1 MMHKLF
7 SNKSVRAHGLAI
19 AFFII
24 LTLIVTWPLASHISD
39 RVPGWYIADNYEY
52 LWKMWWFKHAL
63 LDLNQSPLIAPHI
76 FYPQGFQLAHAELS
90 PLHTVVG
97 LPFTWLWGEIPTYNL
112 FSMLSFIIT
121 GWATFAL
128 VRRLTNSNWAGLLSG
143 VLLSLTPYH
152 VVRYG
157 GIIPLASIEGIPL
170 FFLGLELWFSER
182 RLRWIVV
189 AGLGYALSAWASIYY
204 AVGLLLLGPIYAVV
218 RVRPLK
224 QSLRDRQNW
233 IAIAILAVV
242 VFLALGPLLL
252 PYIRLSRQLNLLIS
266 LDEVDYWSASVS
278 DYVIPSGLHPLWGEW
293 VRGNLLS
300 VSDEY
305 PQIALEFILSAS
317 WIGLL
322 FAVYGWRRSPSPA
335 RQAIFWFLFT
345 AFILSLGPRLHL
357 GRHPVVLPA
366 PKSIIDGF
374 HRLMNSLGEL
384 LPSGENYHLLKT
396 DGITIPLPAL
406 FLRWL
411 LPPLRGMRAWNRYT
425 IFAIMGMSLIA
436 GLGYAA
442 WVKQELAPP
451 SFTKELRQRRKHIAG
466 ALILSLALFELW
478 PGRVPL
484 QPVQPRPVDEWLV
497 SQPDQFTIME
507 LPLTSAL
514 SAPQMLYTR
523 YHGKRIAF
531 AYGTYFPY
539 WYRQEFPELLNC
551 PDSACLK
558 LLQSWDVK
566 YLLLNREALPE
577 DSLLEVSL
585 EQTKELN
592 RIVEFDGM
600 IVYQIRMPGQGE

>member
-1 MMHKLF
+1 MHKLF
-7 SNKSVRAHGLAI
+7 SNDSVRAHGLAI

-24 LTLIVTWPLASHISD
+24 LTLTVTWPLVMHFTD
-39 RVPGWYIADNYEY
+39 QVPGWYIADNYEY
-52 LWKMWWFKHAL
+52 LWKMWWFEHAL
-63 LDLNQSPLIAPHI
+63 LDLNQSPLVAPHI

-90 PLHTVVG
+90 PLHTVIG
-97 LPFTWLWGEIPTYNL
+97 LPLTWLWGEIPTYNL
-112 FSMLSFIIT
+112 FAMLSFIIT

-128 VRRLTNSNWAGLLSG
+128 VRRLTDNNWAGLLSG

-189 AGLGYALSAWASIYY
+189 AGLGFALSTWASIYY
-204 AVGLLLLGPIYAVV
+204 AAGLLLLGPIYALV
-218 RVRPLK
+218 RMRPLN
-224 QSLRDRQNW
+224 QSLRDRQTW
-233 IAIAILAVV
+233 IAIAVLGVV
-242 VFLALGPLLL
+242 IFLALGPLVL
-252 PYIRLSRQLNLLIS
+252 PYIRLGRQVDLLIP
-266 LDEVDYWSASVS
+266 LDEVDFWSASVS

-305 PQIALEFILSAS
+305 PQIALEFILSAG

-322 FAVYGWRRSPSPA
+322 FSVYGWRRSPSPA
-335 RQAIFWFLFT
+335 RQAIVWLLIAALLF
-345 AFILSLGPRLHL
+345 SLGPRLHL

-366 PKSIIDGF
+366 PKSISEGF

-384 LPSGENYHLLKT
+384 LPSGENYQLLET
-396 DGITIPLPAL
+396 DGVTIPLPAL
-406 FLRWL
+406 ILRWL
-411 LPPLRGMRAWNRYT
+411 LPPLQGMRAWNRFT
-425 IFAIMGMSLIA
+425 IFAIMGLSMIA
-436 GLGYAA
+436 GLGFAA
-442 WVKQELAPP
+442 WVTQELAPP
-451 SFTKELRQRRKHIAG
+451 TFTKKLRQRRKHIAG
-466 ALILSLALFELW
+466 AVLLAFVLFELW

-484 QPVQPRPVDEWLV
+484 QPVQPRPVDEWLAR
-497 SQPDQFTIME
+497 QPDQFTIME

-551 PDSACLK
+551 PDRACLD
-558 LLQSWDVK
+558 LLQSWEVR

-577 DSLLEVSL
+577 GSQLQEALD
-585 EQTKELN
+585 QAHELS
-592 RIVEFDGM
+592 RVVDIDGV
-600 IVYQIRMPGQGE
+600 IVYRLQIDFGGE

>member
-7 SNKSVRAHGLAI
+7 SSESGRVHGLAI
-19 AFFII
+19 AFFVI
-24 LTLIVTWPLASHISD
+24 LTLTVTWPLALHIND
-39 RVPGWYIADNYEY
+39 RVPGWFIADNYEY

-63 LDLNQSPLIAPHI
+63 LDLNQSPLTAPHI

-90 PLHTVVG
+90 PLHTVIG
-97 LPFTWLWGEIPTYNL
+97 LPLTWLWGEIPTYNL
-112 FSMLSFIIT
+112 FAMLSFIIT

-128 VRRLTNSNWAGLLSG
+128 VRRLTNSNWAGLLAG

-182 RLRWIVV
+182 RFRWTAV
-189 AGLGYALSAWASIYY
+189 AGIGFVLSAWASIYY
-204 AVGLLLLGPIYAVV
+204 AAGLLLLGPICAVV
-218 RVRPLK
+218 RMRPLN

-233 IAIAILAVV
+233 ISIAILVLVAI
-242 VFLALGPLLL
+242 LALGPLSI
-252 PYIRLSRQLNLLIS
+252 PYIRLNRQVDLSIA
-266 LDEVDYWSASVS
+266 LDEVDFWSASVS

-322 FAVYGWRRSPSPA
+322 FAAYGWRRSPSSA
-335 RQAIFWFLFT
+335 RQAIFWLLFAAT
-345 AFILSLGPRLHL
+345 ILSLGPRLHL
-357 GRHPVVLPA
+357 GRHPVVLPT
-366 PKSIIDGF
+366 PKSITDGF
-374 HRLMNSLGEL
+374 HRLMNSLGAL
-384 LPSGENYHLLKT
+384 LPSGENYQLLET
-396 DGITIPLPAL
+396 DGVTIPLPAL
-406 FLRWL
+406 IVRWL
-411 LPPLRGMRAWNRYT
+411 LPPLQGMRAWNRYT
-425 IFAIMGMSLIA
+425 IFAIMGLSLLA

-442 WVKQELAPP
+442 WVTQELAPP
-451 SFTKELRQRRKHIAG
+451 SFVKELRQRRKHIAG
-466 ALILSLALFELW
+466 AVVLSLALFELW
-478 PGRVPL
+478 PGRIPL
-484 QPVQPRPVDEWLV
+484 QPVQSRPVDEWLAR
-497 SQPDQFTIME
+497 QPDQFTIME

-539 WYRQEFPELLNC
+539 WYRQEFPELSNC
-551 PDSACLK
+551 PDSACLE

-577 DSLLEVSL
+577 DSQLEAAL
-585 EQTKELN
+585 NQTAELN
-592 RIVEFDGM
+592 RIVVFDEM
-600 IVYQIRMPGQGE
+600 IVYQLLKPGEGE